1 MDFHYLIRVNAT
13 LLKLYLLCILFGVR
27 ITRFFIGKLISFLLL
42 FISCIYL
49 FFCIW
54 RSFVMGSVCV
64 HNFKFWLNLVTTA
77 DLYELTMCD
86 VVLVRL
92 YLFLDLTRRLK
103 FLNNRSLLRLC
114 ITIINWLFQ
123 LILNFDLRNGLFNL
137 VSVDLLVG
145 LLRLW
150 FTRWILFK
158 HYRFQ
163 ICYLSL

>member
-86 VVLVRL
+86 VVLVNNL

-123 LILNFDLRNGLFNL
+123 LILNFDFWIGSFII
-137 VSVDLLVG
+137 VSDDLLVW
-145 LLRLW
+145 LFRLWYW
-150 FTRWILFK
+150 FTRCFINFLF
-158 HYRFQ
+158 
-163 ICYLSL
+163 